1 MKLPKLP
8 KIGRYAACILL
19 LVAIFVAYEVR
30 LFQWQ
35 IVDGEMYQEISLSDR
50 TDTIELSAAR
60 GQILDRNGEVLA
72 GNRTTY
78 SIVYNALYMDYDQ
91 RNVTIL
97 QVIDLLEERGEAW
110 RDRLPIT
117 IDEAGAYQ
125 FVEGREEDIAALKE
139 FLSLADYATA
149 ANCMAE
155 LIDRYDCGG
164 YSNSDTRN
172 VASVRYSMTQ
182 DGYSR
187 TNPYVIASDVSP
199 ETVAV
204 FSERSG
210 DWPGI
215 ETRVTAQRYY
225 GEDGTLAPHV
235 VGYVAG
241 LTEEQ
246 YEQAKEEDNL
256 YDPEDNPSGYKY
268 GGEVAG
274 RSGIE
279 SAFEEELR
287 GDRGQETIYTDENGE
302 VTDTAVTLQPQEGNN
317 VQLTLDADL
326 QRVANLSLE
335 KNILGNTDSNNC
347 ISGAAVVLD
356 VDTFGVLACSSYP
369 TYDVTQ
375 LVESI
380 EGDYS
385 YYNDLVNDEDNQ
397 PMFNRALDGSYTPGS
412 VFKPLVALAA
422 LQEGVIGASTTY
434 YCSGKWEYYDL
445 TQGCLCGGGTHDLY
459 GAIAQSC
466 NTYFS
471 NVGLNLRIARLGP
484 YAEYFGLGQRTGVE
498 IGEDVGIMSN
508 PEEYRE
514 NHGVEWT
521 DGVSAQTAI
530 GQADNKFTP
539 IQLAAY
545 CATMANDGVRL
556 QTHFLD
562 QVTNYEGTQVLEQ
575 YQPVELYNAELSSDV
590 VGVVREA
597 MVTCASSGTARSVFG
612 DYPIAIAAKTGTAET
627 SSLPTTDPDYTE
639 PNLSFICYAPAYDP
653 EIAVAVVMEYG
664 NTGDYA
670 KYVAKDILDQYFGY
684 YTWDEEGNKFDQD
697 GNLVDDDGEVLK
709 TAEEL
714 AEDESRQEPAGGG
727 ETGSQAPEDGDE
739 AQPTPAPSP
748 SRDEGIPDTPFTGEE
763 SSAPE
768 TGDSSEAPAGEGKP
782 TPSPQPESS
791 TADSPYYRPEED
803 TGGEPQSSGPDPG
816 AEPGE

>member
-8 KIGRYAACILL
+8 KIGRYAVCILL
-19 LVAIFVAYEVR
+19 LVAIFAAYEVR

-125 FVEGREEDIAALKE
+125 FIEGREEDIAALKE
-139 FLSLADYATA
+139 FLDLADYATA

-210 DWPGI
+210 GWPGI

-235 VGYVAG
+235 VGYVAD

-279 SAFEEELR
+279 AAFEEELR

-302 VTDTAVTLQPQEGNN
+302 VTDTAVTLQPQEGSN

-326 QRVANLSLE
+326 QRVADLSLE

-347 ISGAAVVLD
+347 TSGAAVVLD

-380 EGDYS
+380 AGDGE
-385 YYNDLVNDEDNQ
+385 YYNNLLADENQ
-397 PMFNRALDGSYTPGS
+397 PMVNLALNGVFIPGS
-412 VFKPLVALAA
+412 VFKPVVALAA
-422 LQEGVIGASTTY
+422 LQEGVISAGTTY
-434 YCSGKWEYYDL
+434 TCGGVWNYFDL
-445 TQGCLCGGGTHDLY
+445 SQGCLCGGGTWNLY
-459 GAIAQSC
+459 GALAHSC

-471 NVGLNLRIARLGP
+471 NVGLNLGIARLAP
-484 YAEYFGLGQRTGVE
+484 YAEYFGLGTTTGVE
-498 IGEDVGIMSN
+498 IGESTGTMSN
-508 PEEYRE
+508 PQEYRE
-514 NHGVEWT
+514 NHGVNWT

-530 GQADNKFTP
+530 GQADNMFTP
-539 IQLAAY
+539 IQLATM
-545 CATMANDGVRL
+545 CATIATGGVRL

-562 QVTNYEGTQVLEQ
+562 KITDYTGETVLEE
-575 YQPVELYNAELSSDV
+575 YEPVELYDAGLSGNV
-590 VGVVREA
+590 LGVVQA
-597 MVTCASSGTARSVFG
+597 GMQMVATEGNAGTVFAN
-612 DYPIAIAAKTGTAET
+612 YPVSIACKTGTAET
-627 SSLPTTDPDYTE
+627 STGKNGTE
-639 PNLSFICYAPAYDP
+639 PNLSFICYAPADDP
-653 EIAVAVVMEYG
+653 EIAVAVMIEQG
-664 NTGDYA
+664 NTGNYA
-670 KYVAKDILDQYFGY
+670 KNVAKDILDQYFGF
-684 YTWDEEGNKFDQD
+684 YTWDEDGNKYDQEGNQ
-697 GNLVDDDGEVLK
+697 VDDDGVIIK

-714 AEDESRQEPAGGG
+714 AEEQAAQEQQSGDA
-727 ETGSQAPEDGDE
+727 SSDSEDGDAASQE
-739 AQPTPAPSP
+739 PSASPTPG
-748 SRDEGIPDTPFTGEE
+748 RGNDIPDTPFTGESASPAPDAGSE
-763 SSAPE
+763 SSGQSSQEAS
-768 TGDSSEAPAGEGKP
+768 GASSSEESAPGV
-782 TPSPQPESS
+782 PSG
-791 TADSPYYRPEED
+791 APYYRRE
-803 TGGEPQSSGPDPG
+803 
-816 AEPGE
+816 

>member
-8 KIGRYAACILL
+8 KIGRYAVCILL
-19 LVAIFVAYEVR
+19 LVAVFAAYEVR

-117 IDEAGAYQ
+117 IDETGAYQ
-125 FVEGREEDIAALKE
+125 FLEGREEDIAALKE
-139 FLSLADYATA
+139 FLDLADYATA

-210 DWPGI
+210 GWPGI

-235 VGYVAG
+235 VGYVAD

-302 VTDTAVTLQPQEGNN
+302 VTDTAVTLQPQEGHTI
-317 VQLTLDADL
+317 QTTLDSDL

-335 KNILGNTDSNNC
+335 KNIQSNTDARDAT
-347 ISGAAVVLD
+347 SGAAVVLD

-369 TYDVTQ
+369 TYDVNQ

-380 EGDYS
+380 AGDGE
-385 YYNDLVNDEDNQ
+385 YYNNLLADEDQ
-397 PMFNRALDGSYTPGS
+397 PMVNLALNGVFIPGS
-412 VFKPLVALAA
+412 VFKPVVALAA
-422 LQEGVIGASTTY
+422 LQEGVISSGTTY
-434 YCSGKWEYYDL
+434 TCTRVWNYFDL
-445 TQGCLCGGGTHDLY
+445 SQGCLCGGGTWNLY
-459 GAIAQSC
+459 GALAHSC

-471 NVGLNLRIARLGP
+471 NVGLNLGIARLAP
-484 YAEYFGLGQRTGVE
+484 YAEYFGLGTTTGVE
-498 IGEDVGIMSN
+498 IGESTGTMSN
-508 PEEYRE
+508 PQEYRE
-514 NHGVEWT
+514 NHGVNWT

-530 GQADNKFTP
+530 GQADNMFTP
-539 IQLAAY
+539 IQLATM
-545 CATMANDGVRL
+545 CATIANGGVRL

-562 QVTNYEGTQVLEQ
+562 KVLDYTGETVLEA
-575 YQPVELYNAELSSDV
+575 YEPVELYDAGLSSAV
-590 VGVVREA
+590 LGVVQTGMQ
-597 MVTCASSGTARSVFG
+597 MVATEGNAGTVFAN
-612 DYPIAIAAKTGTAET
+612 YPVSIACKTGTAET
-627 SSLPTTDPDYTE
+627 STGKNGTE
-639 PNLSFICYAPAYDP
+639 PNLSFICYAPADDP
-653 EIAVAVVMEYG
+653 EIAIAVMMEYG
-664 NTGDYA
+664 NTGNYA

-684 YTWDEEGNKFDQD
+684 YTWDEEGNKFDQN
-697 GNLVDDDGEVLK
+697 GNQVDDDGEIVK

-714 AEDESRQEPAGGG
+714 AEEEPQQEPGGDG
-727 ETGSQAPEDGDE
+727 ESSQAPEDGDE
-739 AQPTPAPSP
+739 AQPTPSPAP
-748 SRDEGIPDTPFTGEE
+748 SRDDDIPDTPFTGEE

-768 TGDSSEAPAGEGKP
+768 GGDSSQAQEEP

-791 TADSPYYRPEED
+791 ATDSPYYRPEED
-803 TGGEPQSSGPDPG
+803 TGGESQGSGPGPG
-816 AEPGE
+816 SEPGE

>member
-8 KIGRYAACILL
+8 KIGRYAVCILL
-19 LVAIFVAYEVR
+19 LVAIFAAYEVR

-117 IDEAGAYQ
+117 IDETGAYQ
-125 FVEGREEDIAALKE
+125 FLEGREEDIAALKE
-139 FLSLADYATA
+139 FLDLADYATA

-210 DWPGI
+210 GWPGI

-235 VGYVAG
+235 VGYVAD

-279 SAFEEELR
+279 AAFEEELR

-302 VTDTAVTLQPQEGNN
+302 VTDTAVTLQPQEGHTI
-317 VQLTLDADL
+317 QTTLDSDL

-335 KNILGNTDSNNC
+335 KNIQSNTDARDAT
-347 ISGAAVVLD
+347 SGAAVVLD

-369 TYDVTQ
+369 TYDVNQ

-380 EGDYS
+380 AGDGE
-385 YYNDLVNDEDNQ
+385 YYNNLLADEDQ
-397 PMFNRALDGSYTPGS
+397 PMVNLALNGVFIPGS
-412 VFKPLVALAA
+412 VFKPVVALAA
-422 LQEGVIGASTTY
+422 LQEGVISSGTTY
-434 YCSGKWEYYDL
+434 TCTRVWNYFDL
-445 TQGCLCGGGTHDLY
+445 SQGCLCGGGTWNLY
-459 GAIAQSC
+459 GALAHSC

-471 NVGLNLRIARLGP
+471 NVGLNLGIARLAP
-484 YAEYFGLGQRTGVE
+484 YAEYFGLGTTTGVE
-498 IGEDVGIMSN
+498 IGESTGTMSN
-508 PEEYRE
+508 PQEYRE
-514 NHGVEWT
+514 NHGVNWT

-530 GQADNKFTP
+530 GQADNMFTP
-539 IQLAAY
+539 IQLATM
-545 CATMANDGVRL
+545 CATIANGGVRL

-562 QVTNYEGTQVLEQ
+562 KVLDYTGETVLEA
-575 YQPVELYNAELSSDV
+575 YEPVELYDAGLSSAV
-590 VGVVREA
+590 LGVVQTGMQ
-597 MVTCASSGTARSVFG
+597 MVATEGNAGTVFAN
-612 DYPIAIAAKTGTAET
+612 YPVSIACKTGTAET
-627 SSLPTTDPDYTE
+627 STGKNGTE
-639 PNLSFICYAPAYDP
+639 PNLSFICYAPADDP
-653 EIAVAVVMEYG
+653 EIAIAVMMEYG
-664 NTGDYA
+664 NTGNYA
-670 KYVAKDILDQYFGY
+670 KYVAKDILDQYFGF
-684 YTWDEEGNKFDQD
+684 YTWDEEGNKFDQN
-697 GNLVDDDGEVLK
+697 GNQVDDSGVIIK
-709 TAEEL
+709 TAEEI
-714 AEDESRQEPAGGG
+714 AEEQAQQEGASQAQQGDSDAASGTEPA
-727 ETGSQAPEDGDE
+727 S
-739 AQPTPAPSP
+739 TPAPTTDRGS
-748 SRDEGIPDTPFTGEE
+748 DIPDTPFTGESGGPSPSPDSGQDFGGCSGRILPDWE
-763 SSAPE
+763 SSI
-768 TGDSSEAPAGEGKP
+768 
-782 TPSPQPESS
+782 
-791 TADSPYYRPEED
+791 
-803 TGGEPQSSGPDPG
+803 
-816 AEPGE
+816 